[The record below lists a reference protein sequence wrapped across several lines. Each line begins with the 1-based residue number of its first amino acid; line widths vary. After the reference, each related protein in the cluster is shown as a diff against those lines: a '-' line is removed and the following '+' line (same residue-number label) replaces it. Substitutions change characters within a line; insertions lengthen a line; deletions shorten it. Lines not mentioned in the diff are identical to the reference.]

1 MGIRI
6 TTSGDTRRTEAFLD
20 AMIAGDQFDNLEP
33 LAQRGVEALRS
44 ATPKES
50 GATADAWTYE
60 IDRSG
65 GKISIWWT
73 NTNVI
78 EGFNVAI
85 GLQYG
90 HGTGTGGWVQGYD
103 YINPA
108 LKPIFDEIEQRVW
121 EEVQSA

>member
-1 MGIRI
+1 MISFTVSGS
-6 TTSGDTRRTEAFLD
+6 TSRTEAFLN
-20 AMIAGDQFDNLEP
+20 AMVRGDIYSGIDG
-33 LAQRGVEALRS
+33 LAQRGVDALR
-44 ATPKES
+44 AVTPTES
-50 GATADAWTYE
+50 GLTAGSWIYE

-65 GKISIWWT
+65 GGVSIWWS

-78 EGFNVAI
+78 NGFNVAI

-108 LKPIFDEIEQRVW
+108 LRPIFDQIADAVW
-121 EEVQSA
+121 KEVQNA